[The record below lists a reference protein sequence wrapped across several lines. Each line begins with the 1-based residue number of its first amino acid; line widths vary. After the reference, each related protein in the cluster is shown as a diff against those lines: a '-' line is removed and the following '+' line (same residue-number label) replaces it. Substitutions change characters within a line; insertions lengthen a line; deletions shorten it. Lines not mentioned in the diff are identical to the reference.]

1 MLRILHSLPR
11 THKLLLLP
19 VATMVTVLGTQKL
32 ITTYHDLNQSHT
44 PLESVL
50 VPLPSDSAPGVPSL
64 RQERTPVAEAIDRAS
79 RAIDATRDNIPL
91 NDLAATEIVDL
102 DVITSA
108 EASMASVTTQPPT
121 NAQLDDGALH
131 MAVVLGTL
139 SSGMLDADKTA
150 SAEVDNTA
158 SVEIADATSYEDY
171 GNELFGDISFL
182 ELELAADEPY
192 VPRWKTHIV
201 ESGETFALLAQNKLG
216 LGYSEVM
223 ALLEDLRIHVCLLIG
238 VLATVSITS

>member
-1 MLRILHSLPR
+1 MSSLAPKPR
-11 THKLLLLP
+11 WL
-19 VATMVTVLGTQKL
+19 
-32 ITTYHDLNQSHT
+32 
-44 PLESVL
+44 
-50 VPLPSDSAPGVPSL
+50 
-64 RQERTPVAEAIDRAS
+64 AS
-79 RAIDATRDNIPL
+79 RRNLPL
-91 NDLAATEIVDL
+91 
-102 DVITSA
+102 
-108 EASMASVTTQPPT
+108 

-223 ALLEDLRIHVCLLIG
+223 ALLEDLPG
-238 VLATVSITS
+238 STYAYSLAYWPQFRLQVR